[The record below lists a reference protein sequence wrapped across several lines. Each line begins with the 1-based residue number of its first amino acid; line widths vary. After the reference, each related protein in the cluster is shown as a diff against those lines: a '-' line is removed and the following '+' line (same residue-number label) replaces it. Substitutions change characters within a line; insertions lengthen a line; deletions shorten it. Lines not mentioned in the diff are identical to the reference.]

1 MAKITQEM
9 KDFAGKSKTFIMATA
24 SKEGMP
30 NGVPI
35 GFTRIIS
42 DDEVMLVDNFMYKS
56 RQNIAENPVVAVTF
70 WSPDD
75 RYGYQLKGK
84 ARVETSGTVFD
95 EAVRWVKERR
105 PEMSPK
111 AVVVV
116 KVDEIYYI
124 GGSKDSSIRL
134 DQPADV

>member
-9 KDFAGKSKTFIMATA
+9 KDIAGNSKTFIMATA
-24 SKEGMP
+24 SKKGIP

-56 RQNIAENPVVAVTF
+56 RQNIAENPVASVTY
-70 WSPDD
+70 WSPED
-75 RYGYQLKGK
+75 RYGFQLKGK
-84 ARVETSGTVFD
+84 ARVETAGKLFE
-95 EAVRWVKERR
+95 EAKRWVKERR
-105 PEMSPK
+105 PEMSAK
-111 AVVVV
+111 AAVIV
-116 KVDEIYYI
+116 KVEEIYYI

-134 DQPADV
+134 DKAR

>member
-9 KDFAGKSKTFIMATA
+9 KDIAGKSKTFIMSTA
-24 SKEGMP
+24 SKKGIP

-42 DDEVMLVDNFMYKS
+42 DDEVMLVDVFMHKS
-56 RQNIAENPVVAVTF
+56 RQNIAENPVVSVTY
-70 WSPDD
+70 WSPED

-84 ARVETSGTVFD
+84 ARVETAGKLFE
-95 EAVRWVKERR
+95 EAKRWCQERGPQYCAR
-105 PEMSPK
+105 
-111 AVVVV
+111 AIVVV

-134 DQPADV
+134 G